1 MDAVIIVQ
9 IQYTY
14 IAAEFETGCSRTG
27 DKMKWC
33 SKGTCTL
40 DIDCDFITGIWKA
53 LALWPIDIVSIN
65 KLRSET
71 LSEVV
76 LRGTHQF
83 STI

>member
-9 IQYTY
+9 IQYTH

-33 SKGTCTL
+33 DNG

-53 LALWPIDIVSIN
+53 LAL
-65 KLRSET
+65 
-71 LSEVV
+71 
-76 LRGTHQF
+76 
-83 STI
+83 